1 MPVKIL
7 IVEDHPDS
15 REILKIQIE
24 IIGYEVVEAAS
35 GEEALD
41 KAVAEHPDLII
52 MDLGLPGISGIE
64 ATTKLKADPKTAD
77 IPVVAYTAWPEEIM
91 KEKAERACVS
101 AFLTKPTSLRRFK
114 EVIEKLLRTGS

>member
-7 IVEDHPDS
+7 IVEDHLDS

-41 KAVAEHPDLII
+41 KAVAEHPDLVI
-52 MDLGLPGISGIE
+52 MDLGLPGINGIE
-64 ATTKLKADPKTAD
+64 ATTKLKADPQTAD

-91 KEKAERACVS
+91 KEKAERARVS
-101 AFLTKPTSLRRFK
+101 AFLTKPTSPRRFK

>member
-7 IVEDHPDS
+7 IVEDHSDS

-41 KAVAEHPDLII
+41 KAVAEHPDLVI
-52 MDLGLPGISGIE
+52 MDLGLPGISGLE
-64 ATTKLKADPKTAD
+64 TRAKLKGAPETAD

-91 KEKAERACVS
+91 KEKAERACMA
-101 AFLTKPTSLRRFK
+101 AFLTKPTPPLRFK
-114 EVIEKLLRTGS
+114 EVIEKLLRRGS

>member
-41 KAVAEHPDLII
+41 KAVAEHPDLVI
-52 MDLGLPGISGIE
+52 MDLGLPGISGLE

-77 IPVVAYTAWPEEIM
+77 IPVVAYTAWPEDIM
-91 KEKAERACVS
+91 KEKAKKAS
-101 AFLTKPTSLRRFK
+101 IAAFLTKPIPPRRFK
-114 EVIEKLLRTGS
+114 EVIEQLLRTRS